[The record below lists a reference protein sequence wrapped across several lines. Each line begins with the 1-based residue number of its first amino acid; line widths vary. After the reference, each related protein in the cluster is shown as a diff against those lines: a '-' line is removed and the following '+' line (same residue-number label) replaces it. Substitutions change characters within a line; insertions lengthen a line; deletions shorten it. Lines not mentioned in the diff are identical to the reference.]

1 MMLNPP
7 VSLSRSITG
16 RLYAVIGV
24 MFIVTIATNMQTV
37 IYSETVA
44 AGASAVTAESV
55 DGLRAADDFD
65 DLLDQHRRTLT
76 AATDEH
82 HPEAIQP
89 TVARLAEIETGLTGN
104 PAFSGGAGTPSAQL
118 LDDLI
123 GHVAKLRSLSR
134 QVLSV
139 AQNDAAASHASE
151 TYVAFINEVEEDVTA
166 WKRQMRETVAAELA
180 TMQARAAAMRTL
192 SLIVTVGGCLFGTIA
207 ILVSRGVLTRLRRL
221 TASMLSLA
229 AGDVAAEIP
238 LRGDGDE
245 IGLLAN
251 ALEVFREQAGRAMA
265 SEANMSAVIENMV
278 EGIAMIGADR
288 RLVLHNK
295 RFVDML
301 DLPPQAY
308 VGMAGP
314 EILGHLQQYRGW
326 PADAVTNVLDRLD
339 AVRVAREQ
347 ATFDIDLPDRRA
359 YTMTAAMLPNNALLV
374 SIEDVSERRASAARI
389 LHLAYHDTLTGLP
402 NRGMF
407 QDSLGMAVDDAVIEN
422 GIAVTLLLCDLD
434 HFKEV
439 NDTYGH
445 PAGDELLQVAAQRM
459 RETMRKTDILARL
472 GGDEFAIIHLTG
484 SEPQEAHRLAER
496 ILAVLQ
502 KPFEIHGN
510 KVCIGA
516 SIGIACAPVD
526 ARSQI
531 DLMKR
536 ADLALYA
543 AKGNGRNM
551 FMIYDA
557 AMAEKLEERRTIET
571 EMRKALNSD
580 DFFLHYQP
588 QVNLTTRRIIG
599 FEALARWTHPTR
611 GSVPPGVFI
620 PIAEASGI
628 IIQLGELV
636 LRKACFDAAA
646 WGGDTI
652 VAVNV
657 AAQQFQWDG
666 FINCVRSALRDSGL
680 PSFRLELEVTETAIL
695 NESEKMLA
703 VLHTLRRMNVRLS
716 LDDFGTG
723 YSALNYLQKF
733 PFDKIKI
740 DQSFVRNLGSQG
752 ESDAIVRAVANLGM
766 NLGITTIAEGVETED
781 QAKIVLS
788 ASCEE
793 AQGFLFSRP
802 VSVSEVSKL
811 LVEQDATVLA

>member
-192 SLIVTVGGCLFGTIA
+192 SLIVTAGGCLFGTIA

-811 LVEQDATVLA
+811 LAEQDATVLA